1 MLTAVL
7 VAVEVLS
14 AIAMTVFILLHSG
27 KGGGVSDLLGGGV
40 GVTAAGSSVA
50 ERNLDR
56 ITVVLAAA
64 FFLSSIALGLRF
76 S

>member
-1 MLTAVL
+1 VLTAVL